1 MERRGWLERD
11 VAFWLWD
18 VILLRVRSP
27 LLEQHLWKH
36 PVWMEGC
43 SALKCLRMSV
53 DGHIDVPP
61 GCLVTVLG
69 SCWHTLREPLSS
81 MGSSWLKP
89 IRGATSGRAVCHP
102 IFSSHTP
109 SLAGPALHGDL
120 PWGAGSH
127 AAWACKGCWFLVPSP

>member
-69 SCWHTLREPLSS
+69 SCWHTLRATELNGVILVEAHLWGNKWQGCLSPYLLQPHTQPCWA
-81 MGSSWLKP
+81 SST
-89 IRGATSGRAVCHP
+89 R
-102 IFSSHTP
+102 
-109 SLAGPALHGDL
+109 
-120 PWGAGSH
+120 
-127 AAWACKGCWFLVPSP
+127 